1 LPKITQVSSGVLQMW
16 AIERVSVFFVCHP
29 AYRRNVTAPDKHN
42 TLFRSQLTARPTST
56 TNTMLLTQ
64 IQHTLIVS
72 FSDCSSVVR
81 QQTSLDCHSH
91 QPTCIIATATPYIAL
106 AHLSVSCTQQRIRFN
121 SQITS
126 QHDDLCH
133 AAARSDK
140 KSDFQLRQERE
151 IITDIYTGR

>member
-1 LPKITQVSSGVLQMW
+1 MPKITQVSSGVLQMW
-16 AIERVSVFFVCHP
+16 ATDRVSVFLCHP

-72 FSDCSSVVR
+72 FSDCLSAVR
-81 QQTSLDCHSH
+81 QQTSLDCRSH
-91 QPTCIIATATPYIAL
+91 QPTCIIATATPYI

-140 KSDFQLRQERE
+140 KSDF
-151 IITDIYTGR
+151 